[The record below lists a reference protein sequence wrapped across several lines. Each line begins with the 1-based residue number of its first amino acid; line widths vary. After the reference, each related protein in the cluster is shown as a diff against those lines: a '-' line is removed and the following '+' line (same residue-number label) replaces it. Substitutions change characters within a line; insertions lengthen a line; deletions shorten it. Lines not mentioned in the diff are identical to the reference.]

1 MELIKDKTLENIIE
15 KMENDINALKE
26 NKEHFNPIDAK
37 ERFYLEILGTDD
49 AKALLEIDNALLFLR
64 QHEEIVSMTNPITDK
79 VENAINKIYLRDTK
93 NALENIKKNLENL
106 KPKDDR
112 ITNLKNRTIEMIQK
126 LINYIVKNLQVE

>member
-1 MELIKDKTLENIIE
+1 MELVKDKTLEDIIE

-79 VENAINKIYLRDTK
+79 VENAINKIIFKGYK
-93 NALENIKKNLENL
+93 ECFGKYKKEFR
-106 KPKDDR
+106 KS
-112 ITNLKNRTIEMIQK
+112 
-126 LINYIVKNLQVE
+126 